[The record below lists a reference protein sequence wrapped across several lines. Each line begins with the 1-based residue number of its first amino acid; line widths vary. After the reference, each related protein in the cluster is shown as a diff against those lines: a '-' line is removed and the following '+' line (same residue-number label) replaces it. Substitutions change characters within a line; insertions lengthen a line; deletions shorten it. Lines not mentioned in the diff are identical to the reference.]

1 MMATVSANAGRV
13 WHSDRLAAGPLRHFV
28 VAALCVWLASC
39 GGSATAPEEAVRQW
53 VRDGHRAAEDKNRR
67 ALVDMISP
75 AYTDARGN
83 SRDDIENMFRLYF
96 LRSNKVALIT
106 KIEDLNVVDDSAAE
120 LVLSVGMA
128 GTNENIVG
136 FSADVYRFE
145 MELEHDG
152 DVWQLIAARWGGL
165 GEELR

>member
-1 MMATVSANAGRV
+1 
-13 WHSDRLAAGPLRHFV
+13 
-28 VAALCVWLASC
+28 
-39 GGSATAPEEAVRQW
+39 
-53 VRDGHRAAEDKNRR
+53 
-67 ALVDMISP
+67 MISP

-128 GTNENIVG
+128 GTNENVVG

-145 MELEHDG
+145 MELERDG
-152 DVWQLIAARWGGL
+152 DVWRLIAARWGGL